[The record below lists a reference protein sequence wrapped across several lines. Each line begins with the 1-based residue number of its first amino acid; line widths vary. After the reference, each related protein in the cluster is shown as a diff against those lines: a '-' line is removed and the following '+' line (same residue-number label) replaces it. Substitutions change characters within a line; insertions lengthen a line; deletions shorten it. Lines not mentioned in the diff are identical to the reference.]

1 MMLVDSHCHLNFD
14 TLKADLPNIKQRM
27 AAAKVGHAM
36 VIGVTADKLPEI
48 IAMAEADA
56 ALFATV
62 GIHPDRQDTTD
73 LSVAELVSLSQH
85 PKVVGIGETGLD
97 YFHCEGDMTWQHD
110 RFRRHI
116 RAANQT
122 GLPLIIHTRDAGD
135 DTLRILQEEAA
146 SPALG
151 GAGGVIHCFTES
163 AAFAESIL
171 AMGFYLSFSGI
182 VTFKNAANLQAI
194 AKTVPLD
201 RLLIETDAPYL
212 APVPHRGK
220 TNEPSFVA
228 HTAEFLANLRGIS
241 LETLAQATTANYFRL
256 FSKAQGLA

>member
-1 MMLVDSHCHLNFD
+1 MHFIDSHCHLNFD
-14 TLKADLPNIKQRM
+14 TLKADLPAIRSRM
-27 AAAKVGHAM
+27 NAAKVGHAM

-48 IAMAEADA
+48 IAMADADA

-73 LSVAELVSLSQH
+73 LSVDELVALAQH

-116 RAANQT
+116 RAANLC
-122 GLPLIIHTRDAGD
+122 GLPLIIHTREAGD
-135 DTLRILQEEAA
+135 DTLRILREEHA

-163 AAFAESIL
+163 AEFAAAVL
-171 AMGFYLSFSGI
+171 DLGFYISFSGI
-182 VTFKNAANLQAI
+182 LTFKNAANLQAI
-194 AKTVPLD
+194 AQTVPLD
-201 RLLIETDAPYL
+201 RVLIETDSPYL

-220 TNEPSFVA
+220 TNEPSFVPHVA
-228 HTAEFLANLRGIS
+228 ACLAALRGVSIDAIA
-241 LETLAQATTANYFRL
+241 EATSANYFRL
-256 FSKAQGLA
+256 FAKAKPAL